1 MDRNLPGLINF
12 FFING
17 FCRTLESCCF
27 SDDNFTDFYNANDG
41 GVSPNDRS
49 ATVVVTSLVLI
60 LWLFSIYRLYRVWSV
75 KLNFSGVSEKV
86 T

>member
-1 MDRNLPGLINF
+1 MGSV
-12 FFING
+12 G
-17 FCRTLESCCF
+17 LESCCF
-27 SDDNFTDFYNANDG
+27 SDDNFTDFYHANGG

-49 ATVVVTSLVLI
+49 ATVVVTVLVLI